1 MAEMNWHPGPP
12 FSTPMH
18 QHTHAKFSAVI
29 NVSSELI
36 SLAKNSNAVFYSL
49 LLIVYMSQDNYFLG

>member
-1 MAEMNWHPGPP
+1 
-12 FSTPMH
+12 MH

-49 LLIVYMSQDNYFLG
+49 LLIVYMSQENYILG